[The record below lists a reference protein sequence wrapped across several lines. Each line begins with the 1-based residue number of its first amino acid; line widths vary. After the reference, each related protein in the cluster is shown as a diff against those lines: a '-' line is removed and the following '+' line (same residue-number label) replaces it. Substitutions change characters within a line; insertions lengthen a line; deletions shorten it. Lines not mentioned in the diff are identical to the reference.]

1 LGKKI
6 LITGGIKSGKS
17 RFALDL
23 AREIEEAVPQLPSL
37 SISTSDPAVPQPP
50 SLTISTPNPKEKIF
64 IATARPV
71 DREMQDKIERHKKER
86 GSDFKTVEEAIHLA
100 TVLKKMNPSTAIIEC
115 LTLWLSNLFFE
126 VGESEKLQ
134 EIESLIAA
142 LKEFKGNLIIVTNE
156 VGWGIIPQDEISR
169 RFQAELGSLNQ
180 KVAQICDE
188 VYALISR
195 IPLKIK

>member
-1 LGKKI
+1 LVKTI

-23 AREIEEAVPQLPSL
+23 AREIEER
-37 SISTSDPAVPQPP
+37 
-50 SLTISTPNPKEKIF
+50 EKIF

-71 DREMQDKIERHKKER
+71 DKEMQDKIERHKKER

-100 TVLKKMNPSTAIIEC
+100 TVLKKKNPSTAIIDC

-142 LKEFKGNLIIVTNE
+142 LKEFEGNLIIVTNE

-169 RFQAELGSLNQ
+169 RYQAELGSLNQ

>member
-71 DREMQDKIERHKKER
+71 DREMQDKIDRHKKER

>member
-1 LGKKI
+1 MGKKI

-23 AREIEEAVPQLPSL
+23 AREIEEAVLKLSFL
-37 SISTSDPAVPQPP
+37 SISTPDPAITQLP
-50 SLTISTPNPKEKIF
+50 SPSITTPNPKEKIF

-86 GSDFKTVEEAIHLA
+86 GSDFNTVEEAIHLA
-100 TVLKKMNPSTAIIEC
+100 TVLKKLNPSTAIIDC

-134 EIESLIAA
+134 EMESLIDA
-142 LKEFKGNLIIVTNE
+142 LKEFEGNLIIVTNE

-169 RFQAELGSLNQ
+169 RYQAELGSLNQ

-188 VYALISR
+188 VYALILR